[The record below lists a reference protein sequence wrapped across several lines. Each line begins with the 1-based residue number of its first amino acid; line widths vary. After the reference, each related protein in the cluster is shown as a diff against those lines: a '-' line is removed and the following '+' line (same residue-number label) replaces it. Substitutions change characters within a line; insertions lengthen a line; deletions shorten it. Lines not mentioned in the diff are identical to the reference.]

1 MSKKRNT
8 TDAYTKAGVDIEAGN
23 LLIRKI
29 SPSVKDTHNKNVI
42 KNFGG
47 FAGLYKL
54 PTNYRSP
61 ILVACTDGVG
71 TKVALSK
78 EYKRLKD
85 IGQDLVAM
93 CINDMVTMGAK
104 PLYFL
109 DYFATSRLEIEEASL
124 VIKGIAQACK
134 KTKCALL
141 GGETAEM
148 PGHYKTGQFDL
159 AGFATG
165 IVESDKIIDG
175 KFIQKGDSV
184 IAVSSS
190 GPHSNGYSLIRKILK
205 KHTPSKRILNEL
217 LAPTVLYPELL
228 EKIIQKDLVKGLAN
242 ITGGGLVENIPR
254 AYGSQLKAVIDLNA
268 WKLPRCFQWL
278 REHGSL
284 TSEDM
289 LRTFNCG
296 IGMVLFSSPDNEQRI
311 IKVLEKKG
319 ASVFKIGIMEKRS
332 QNQPA
337 IIFNHQL
344 S

>member
-1 MSKKRNT
+1 
-8 TDAYTKAGVDIEAGN
+8 
-23 LLIRKI
+23 
-29 SPSVKDTHNKNVI
+29 
-42 KNFGG
+42 
-47 FAGLYKL
+47 
-54 PTNYRSP
+54 
-61 ILVACTDGVG
+61 
-71 TKVALSK
+71 
-78 EYKRLKD
+78 LKD

-109 DYFATSRLEIEEASL
+109 DYFATSKLEIEEAAL
-124 VIKGIAQACK
+124 VIKGIAEACK

-148 PGHYKTGQFDL
+148 PGHYKAGQFDL

-175 KFIQKGDSV
+175 KSIQRGDSI

-228 EKIIQKDLVKGLAN
+228 EKIIHKDLVKGLAN

-278 REHGSL
+278 QEHGSL

-311 IKVLEKKG
+311 MKVLEKKG

-337 IIFNHQL
+337 IIFNQQL

>member
-8 TDAYTKAGVDIEAGN
+8 TDAYAKAGVDIEAGN
-23 LLIRKI
+23 LLIKKI

-54 PTNYRSP
+54 PTDYRSP

-78 EYKRLKD
+78 DYKRLKD

-109 DYFATSRLEIEEASL
+109 DYFATSKLEIEEAAL
-124 VIKGIAQACK
+124 VIKGIAEACK

-148 PGHYKTGQFDL
+148 PGHYKAGQFDL

-175 KFIQKGDSV
+175 KSIQRGDSI

-205 KHTPSKRILNEL
+205 EHTPSKRILNEL

-228 EKIIQKDLVKGLAN
+228 EKIISKDLVKGLAN

-254 AYGSQLKAVIDLNA
+254 AYGTQLKAVIDLNA

-278 REHGSL
+278 QKHGSL

-296 IGMVLFSSPDNEQRI
+296 IGMVLFSSPDNEHRI
-311 IKVLEKKG
+311 MKVLEKKG

>member
-8 TDAYTKAGVDIEAGN
+8 TDAYAKAGVDIEAGN
-23 LLIRKI
+23 LLIKKI
-29 SPSVKDTHNKNVI
+29 SPAVKDTHNKNVI

-109 DYFATSRLEIEEASL
+109 DYFATSKLEIEEAAL
-124 VIKGIAQACK
+124 VVKGIAQACK

-148 PGHYKTGQFDL
+148 PGHYKAGQFDL

-175 KFIQKGDSV
+175 KSIQRGDSV

-205 KHTPSKRILNEL
+205 KHTPSKSILNEL

-228 EKIIQKDLVKGLAN
+228 EKIIHKDLVKGLAN

-254 AYGSQLKAVIDLNA
+254 TYGPQLKAVIDLNA

-278 REHGSL
+278 QEHGSL
-284 TSEDM
+284 TSKDM

-296 IGMVLFSSPDNEQRI
+296 IGMVLFSSPDKEQRI
-311 IKVLEKKG
+311 MRALINQG

-332 QNQPA
+332 KNQPTVV
-337 IIFNHQL
+337 FNNL
-344 S
+344 SS

>member
-8 TDAYTKAGVDIEAGN
+8 TDAYAKAGVDIEAGN
-23 LLIRKI
+23 LLIKKI

-54 PTNYRSP
+54 PSNYRSP

-78 EYKRLKD
+78 EYNRLKD

-109 DYFATSRLEIEEASL
+109 DYFATSKLEIEEASL
-124 VIKGIAQACK
+124 VIKGIAEACK

-148 PGHYKTGQFDL
+148 PGHYKAGQFDL

-175 KFIQKGDSV
+175 KSIQRGDSV

-228 EKIIQKDLVKGLAN
+228 EKIIHKDLVKGLAN

-254 AYGSQLKAVIDLNA
+254 AYDSQLKAVIDLNA

-296 IGMVLFSSPDNEQRI
+296 IGMVLFSSPGNEQRI
-311 IKVLEKKG
+311 MKVLEKEG

-332 QNQPA
+332 KNQPA

>member
-8 TDAYTKAGVDIEAGN
+8 TDAYAKAGVDIEAGN
-23 LLIRKI
+23 LLIKKI

-148 PGHYKTGQFDL
+148 PGHYKAGQFDL

-175 KFIQKGDSV
+175 KSIQRGDSV

-228 EKIIQKDLVKGLAN
+228 EKIIQRDLVKGLAN

-254 AYGSQLKAVIDLNA
+254 AYGSQLKAIIDLNA

-278 REHGSL
+278 QEHGSL

-296 IGMVLFSSPDNEQRI
+296 VGMVLFSTPDNEQRI
-311 IKVLEKKG
+311 MKVLEKKG

>member
-8 TDAYTKAGVDIEAGN
+8 TDAYAKAGVDIEAGN
-23 LLIRKI
+23 LLIKKI
-29 SPSVKDTHNKNVI
+29 SPSVKDTHNKNVL

-54 PTNYRSP
+54 PSNYRSP

-109 DYFATSRLEIEEASL
+109 DYFATSKLEIEEAAL
-124 VIKGIAQACK
+124 VIKGIAEACK

-148 PGHYKTGQFDL
+148 PGHYKAGQFDL

-175 KFIQKGDSV
+175 KSIKRGDSV

-284 TSEDM
+284 TSEEM

-296 IGMVLFSSPDNEQRI
+296 IGMVLFSSPGNEQRI
-311 IKVLEKKG
+311 MKVLEKKG

-337 IIFNHQL
+337 IIFNQQL

>member
-8 TDAYTKAGVDIEAGN
+8 TDAYAKAGVDIEAGN
-23 LLIRKI
+23 LLIKKI
-29 SPSVKDTHNKNVI
+29 SPSVKDTHNKNVL

-54 PTNYRSP
+54 PSNYRSP

-109 DYFATSRLEIEEASL
+109 DYFATSKLEIEEAAL
-124 VIKGIAQACK
+124 VIKGIAEACK

-148 PGHYKTGQFDL
+148 PGHYKAGQFDL

-175 KFIQKGDSV
+175 KSIQRGDSV

-205 KHTPSKRILNEL
+205 KHTPSKRVLNEL

-228 EKIIQKDLVKGLAN
+228 EKIIHKDLVKGLAN

-254 AYGSQLKAVIDLNA
+254 AYDSQLKAVIDLNA

-278 REHGSL
+278 QEHGSL

-296 IGMVLFSSPDNEQRI
+296 VGMVLFSSPGNEQSI
-311 IKVLEKKG
+311 IKVLKNKG
-319 ASVFKIGIMEKRS
+319 VSVFKIGIMEKRS

-337 IIFNHQL
+337 IIFNKQL

>member
-8 TDAYTKAGVDIEAGN
+8 TDAYAKAGVDIEAGN
-23 LLIRKI
+23 LLIKKI

-175 KFIQKGDSV
+175 KSIQRGDSV

-228 EKIIQKDLVKGLAN
+228 EKIIQRDLVKGLAN

-254 AYGSQLKAVIDLNA
+254 AYGSQLKAIIDLNA

-278 REHGSL
+278 QEHGSL

-296 IGMVLFSSPDNEQRI
+296 VGMVLFSTPDNEQRI
-311 IKVLEKKG
+311 MKVLEKKG